1 MPKTQPGEQ
10 PLAIED
16 YGLIGDCASCAL
28 VGVNGSIDWLCLP
41 RFDSSACF
49 AALLGNPDNGR
60 WRIAPAAAG
69 AQATRRYRER
79 SMVLET
85 QFETEAG
92 AVTVIDFM
100 IPNAAQSSVVRIV
113 EGRRGRV
120 DMRLEIALRFDYGM
134 SVPWVTRLPDG
145 HGICAIAGAD
155 MVVLRA
161 SVPLKGRDMQTV
173 GNFSVGAGERTC
185 FVLTYGASC
194 DPLPPVVD
202 AAAALD
208 ETERVWADWCG
219 RCTYQGEWR
228 DAVLRSLLV
237 LKTLTFN
244 RTGGIVA
251 AATTSLPEQLGGVR
265 NWDYRYCWLRDAT
278 LTLFSLMHGGYYKE
292 AGAWRDWLHRA
303 VAGSPAQ
310 VQIMYGIAGER
321 RLAEWEVPWLAGYQG
336 AAPVRVGNAASSQ
349 LQLDVYGEVM
359 RALHQARAGGLQ
371 EAPASWDLQLG
382 IIAHLAKIWREPD
395 EGIWETRGG
404 RKHFTYSKVMAWAAF
419 DAMIRDAGAHG
430 LDGPVDE
437 WRKIRG
443 EIHET
448 VCREGFDVT
457 LNSFVQYFGADVLDA
472 SLLQIPLVGFL
483 PHDDPRVR
491 GTVQAIERELLSDGF
506 VKRYQTD
513 KSKDGLP
520 PGEGAFLACS
530 FWLVDCLH
538 MQGRT
543 DEARAMFGRLLAFR
557 NDLGLLSEEYDP
569 KAKRMTGNMPQ
580 AFSHTALIASAM
592 NLSGKGLATKQQ
604 ARSP

>member
-1 MPKTQPGEQ
+1 MPKAQPAEQ
-10 PLAIED
+10 PLAIEE

-41 RFDSSACF
+41 RFDSGACF

-69 AQATRRYRER
+69 AQATRRYRDR

-100 IPNAAQSSVVRIV
+100 IPNAKQSSVVRIV

-120 DMRLEIALRFDYGM
+120 DMRLEIALRFDYGT
-134 SVPWVTRLPDG
+134 SVPWVTRLPDS
-145 HGICAIAGAD
+145 HGICAVAGPD
-155 MVVLRA
+155 LVVLRA
-161 SVPLKGRDMQTV
+161 TVPIKGQDMQTV
-173 GNFSVGAGERTC
+173 ADFSVAAGERAC
-185 FVLTYGASC
+185 FVLTHGASC
-194 DPLPPVVD
+194 DPPPDAVD
-202 AAAALD
+202 AAAALA
-208 ETERVWADWCG
+208 ETGRIWEEWCG

-237 LKTLTFN
+237 LKALTFN

-265 NWDYRYCWLRDAT
+265 NWDYRYCWLRDGT
-278 LTLFSLMHGGYYKE
+278 LTLFSLMHNGYYKE
-292 AGAWRDWLHRA
+292 AGAWRNWLHRA

-321 RLAEWEVPWLAGYQG
+321 RLVEWEVPWLAGYQG
-336 AAPVRVGNAASSQ
+336 AAPVRVGNAASKQ
-349 LQLDVYGEVM
+349 VQLDIYGEVM
-359 RALHQARAGGLQ
+359 RALHQARAGRLQ
-371 EAPASWDLQLG
+371 EAPASWDLQLS
-382 IIAHLAKIWREPD
+382 IIAHLAEIWREPD

-404 RKHFTYSKVMAWAAF
+404 CQRFTYSKVMAWAAF
-419 DAMIRDAGAHG
+419 DAMIRDAEAHG
-430 LDGPVDE
+430 LDGPMDD
-437 WRKIRG
+437 WRKARS

-448 VCREGFDVT
+448 VCREGFDKKR
-457 LNSFVQYFGADVLDA
+457 NSFVQYFGADALDA

-543 DEARAMFGRLLAFR
+543 DEARAMFERLLALR

-569 KAKRMTGNMPQ
+569 KARRMTGNMPQ

-592 NLSGKGLATKQQ
+592 NLSGDGLAAKQQ
-604 ARSP
+604 ARNA